1 MSQEEE
7 QIERLKLI
15 EKLEHLVRIQ
25 GENEQVKKLR
35 ELLQQANGWRA

>member
-35 ELLQQANGWRA
+35 ELLQQANG